1 MKFLLASI
9 FCYSMTFAQNS
20 ETQNTVESPEPRVK
34 ISAEADFFFELAHMP
49 TSVKGQSRFDIAL
62 LQISPEIFINESLG
76 LHFRFVLAEERSA
89 AENNYLNELQN
100 GFVRFVDPQFSG
112 LTHELGLIRL
122 LWLSSEKTAGELD
135 FFGDSAKSLSRRY
148 GMLAEGELG
157 YQGRFKQNDN
167 LEWVF
172 GFGNGEEN
180 QEGER
185 GPNKEAFVG
194 SFYKKND
201 LLVQLWLSSG
211 RVDDIDTKI
220 NQKNRAILR
229 VQEKWGRFSMA
240 IEGLYAQDS
249 SLDLVNQGRL
259 EGITFT
265 ELVEPKEIT
274 TSGSRIELG
283 YDLSDQQ
290 KATIRFDQ
298 INPKSE
304 KKSIR
309 SLQSAWTKRESRNM
323 IWGIYYERTDFGAQH
338 SSVSKVRELG
348 RLGLEIAF

>member
-9 FCYSMTFAQNS
+9 FCFSSAFAQNS
-20 ETQNTVESPEPRVK
+20 ATLNSGFRPEPKFK

-49 TSVKGQSRFDIAL
+49 ASVRGQSRFDIAL
-62 LQISPEIFINESLG
+62 LQISPEIFVNEKLG

-89 AENNYLNELQN
+89 TEKNYLNELQN
-100 GFVRFVDPQFSG
+100 GFVRYVDPQFSG

-122 LWLSSEKTAGELD
+122 AWISSEESAGELD
-135 FFGDSAKSLSRRY
+135 FFGDSGKSLSRRY
-148 GMLAEGELG
+148 GLVAEGELG
-157 YQGRFKQNDN
+157 YQGHFKLSEHVD
-167 LEWVF
+167 WVF

-180 QEGER
+180 KEEEQ
-185 GPNKEAFVG
+185 GPNKEAFLG

-201 LLVQLWLSSG
+201 LVVQLWLSSG

-220 NQKNRAILR
+220 NQKNRTIIRL
-229 VQEKWGRFSMA
+229 QETWGRFSMA
-240 IEGLYAQDS
+240 LEGFHAQDS
-249 SLDLVNQGRL
+249 SIDLANQGRL

-265 ELVEPKEIT
+265 ELISPQEIT
-274 TSGSRIELG
+274 TSGGRIELG

-290 KATIRFDQ
+290 KALIRLDQ
-298 INPKSE
+298 ITPESE

-309 SLQSAWTKRESRNM
+309 SMQTAWTKRESPNM

-338 SSVSKVRELG
+338 SSLSRVRELG

>member
-1 MKFLLASI
+1 MKFLIASI
-9 FCYSMTFAQNS
+9 FCCSGAFAQNS
-20 ETQNTVESPEPRVK
+20 ETQNTGVLPAPTVK

-49 TSVKGQSRFDIAL
+49 SSVKGQARFDIAL
-62 LQISPEIFINESLG
+62 LQISPELFVNENLG

-89 AENNYLNELQN
+89 TEKNYLSELQN
-100 GFVRFVDPQFSG
+100 GFVRYVDPRFLG

-122 LWLSSEKTAGELD
+122 AWIASEKTAGELD

-157 YQGRFKQNDN
+157 YQGRFKQNDHI
-167 LEWVF
+167 EWVF

-180 QEGER
+180 QDEEQ

-194 SFYKKND
+194 SFYKRND

-229 VQEKWGRFSMA
+229 LQEKWGRFSMA
-240 IEGLYAQDS
+240 LEGLYAQDS
-249 SLDLVNQGRL
+249 SLDLSNQGRL

-265 ELVEPKEIT
+265 ELIEPKEVT
-274 TSGSRIELG
+274 TSGGRIELG
-283 YDLSDQQ
+283 YDLLDQQ
-290 KATIRFDQ
+290 KALIRFDQ
-298 INPKSE
+298 ITPESE

-309 SLQSAWTKRESRNM
+309 SLQTAWTKRESINM
-323 IWGIYYERTDFGAQH
+323 IWGVYYERTDFGAQH
-338 SSVSKVRELG
+338 SSLSRVRELG